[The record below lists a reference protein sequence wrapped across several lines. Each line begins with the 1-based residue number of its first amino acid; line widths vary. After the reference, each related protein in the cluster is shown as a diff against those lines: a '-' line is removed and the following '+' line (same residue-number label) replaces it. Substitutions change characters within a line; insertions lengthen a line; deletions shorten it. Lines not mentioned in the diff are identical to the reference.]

1 MMQPEWITPEHLKS
15 AKDALRKKI
24 ASPLLDD
31 IRLATLDEGLSVQ
44 TLHIGSFESESEI
57 LRQLHEEY
65 LPAQGLKPAGK
76 HHEIYFSDARKVA
89 PEKWRTL
96 LRQPVARIDND

>member
-1 MMQPEWITPEHLKS
+1 MMRPEWITPEHLKS

-24 ASPLLDD
+24 ASLLLDD

-76 HHEIYFSDARKVA
+76 HHKIYFSDARKVA